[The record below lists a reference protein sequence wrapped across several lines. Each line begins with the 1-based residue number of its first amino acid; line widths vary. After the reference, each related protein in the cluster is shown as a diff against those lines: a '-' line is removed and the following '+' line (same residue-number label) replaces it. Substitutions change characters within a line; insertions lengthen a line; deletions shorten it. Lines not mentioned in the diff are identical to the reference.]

1 MAEAVSPQKRLLSQ
15 EHTEGVVKKSKADS
29 PNSSLNSEYLQ
40 SKLSSVINQL
50 NQDRENDQTVIDGSF
65 IEIVN
70 SSLMN
75 SSRLHLFN
83 YHSFST
89 ALSYVIYYYNHL
101 LDLFNQYRAYLIESG
116 IENTPQLY

>member
-40 SKLSSVINQL
+40 NKLSSVINQL

-89 ALSYVIYYYNHL
+89 ALSYVTIIMYKIYSINIVHTL
-101 LDLFNQYRAYLIESG
+101 LSQELKTHRNSI
-116 IENTPQLY
+116 